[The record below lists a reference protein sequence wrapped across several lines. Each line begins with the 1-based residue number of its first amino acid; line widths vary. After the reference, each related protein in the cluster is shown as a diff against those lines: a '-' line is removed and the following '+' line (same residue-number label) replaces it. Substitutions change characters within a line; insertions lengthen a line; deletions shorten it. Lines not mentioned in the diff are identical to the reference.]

1 MSAAFPTPLLPPLP
15 TPCEALGARLRPLAS
30 PPGGAD
36 PAGAIAAPLFD
47 LRVLNGAQKDAVVS
61 LGAGRLLI
69 GNDLECDIV
78 LHRPGVVL
86 RAMLSLVDGRL
97 SIAAMSGPLHLNQV
111 AIAAGE
117 SRTVVHGDTIR
128 LADIGLLLTD
138 HEPGAVGPAFPPTD
152 GADAGAD
159 TPTDAATTPSPAA
172 AEDTHWFDP
181 TPASA
186 PAPQPM
192 AAVASRARGARFALA
207 GATACLLL
215 ACACVAAWDVEAV
228 DDSANYSMPAEASRV
243 SAADA
248 PALPAA
254 PMSPAR
260 VLAEAREVL
269 EARRIQGE
277 LAMPVGRLL
286 VLTVAPERI
295 AAARAALGAL
305 LSDVNG
311 IDRVEVRLRGNG
323 ASPGAAPLSAR
334 RGPDGIVIDD
344 NLPLPAEAVFSG
356 KNRIVIVSMQPMP
369 SILTQG
375 GRRLFQGGQLDA
387 RTTVEHIHPTSV
399 LVTIDGAKRR
409 VVL

>member
-1 MSAAFPTPLLPPLP
+1 MSAALPPPIPTPY
-15 TPCEALGARLRPLAS
+15 EALGARLRPLAS
-30 PPGGAD
+30 PPGAD
-36 PAGAIAAPLFD
+36 AAGSIPAPLFD

-128 LADIGLLLTD
+128 LADIGLLLSD
-138 HEPGAVGPAFPPTD
+138 HEPAAAYQPTD
-152 GADAGAD
+152 GADAGTD
-159 TPTDAATTPSPAA
+159 TTTDAAPTAPDPAA

-186 PAPQPM
+186 PAPDPL
-192 AAVASRARGARFALA
+192 AGAGASRVRGAGAALA
-207 GATACLLL
+207 GASACLVL
-215 ACACVAAWDVEAV
+215 ASACVAAWYFEVV
-228 DDSANYSMPAEASRV
+228 DDSANYSMPAASSRV
-243 SAADA
+243 SATAV
-248 PALPAA
+248 PGL
-254 PMSPAR
+254 SSER
-260 VLAEAREVL
+260 ILAEAREVL
-269 EARRIQGE
+269 EARHIQCE
-277 LAMPVGRLL
+277 LAMPAGRLL
-286 VLTVAPERI
+286 VLTVAPERMT
-295 AAARAALGAL
+295 AARAALGAL

-311 IDRVEVRLRGNG
+311 IDRVEVRLRGSG
-323 ASPGAAPLSAR
+323 PASGAAPLAAR

-344 NLPLPAEAVFSG
+344 NLPLPADAVFSG

-387 RTTVEHIHPTSV
+387 RTTVEQIHPTSL
-399 LVTIDGAKRR
+399 LVTIDGARR
-409 VVL
+409 KVVL